1 VIERSKPAS
10 DKSKSRVQVD
20 NEVSFK
26 MQNEAKSWTWKKI
39 PHPSA
44 GK

>member
-1 VIERSKPAS
+1 
-10 DKSKSRVQVD
+10 VD